1 MMCDDARN
9 WQQDWQ
15 QLECLQKQLLSALR
29 VGIGNRLILKYGSLS
44 AAAHALKCS
53 VNSFRAITEGK
64 CSGVSRKVEDALK

>member
-29 VGIGNRLILKYGSLS
+29 VGIGNRLILKYGLRQPGFESPW
-44 AAAHALKCS
+44 
-53 VNSFRAITEGK
+53 
-64 CSGVSRKVEDALK
+64 DATL